1 MYTPADGTCASDPN
15 GRKSVAFNEPIQ
27 QQPADSDRTFVT
39 TWLLSLFLGT
49 FGVDRFY
56 LGQTGLG
63 LGKLFTLGGCG
74 IWSTIDVILLLANNI
89 KDAQGRQLA
98 GYNENKTMAIV
109 VTLVLWVGLPILY
122 FVLFAGLIAAG
133 SSYSSV

>member
-1 MYTPADGTCASDPN
+1 M
-15 GRKSVAFNEPIQ
+15 AFNEPIQ